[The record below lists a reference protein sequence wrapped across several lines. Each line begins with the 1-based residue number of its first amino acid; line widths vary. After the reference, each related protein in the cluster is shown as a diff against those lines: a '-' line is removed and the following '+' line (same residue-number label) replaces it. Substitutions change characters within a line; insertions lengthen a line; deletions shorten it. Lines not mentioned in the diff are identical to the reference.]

1 LFSPEILFS
10 SFLFC
15 KAILI
20 FGCAVSSWLCGLS
33 LVAGSWGY
41 SLVAVWALLIAA
53 ASLVKLGLWSMWASV
68 VAMQARAGAPEPGL
82 SSCGAWV

>member
-1 LFSPEILFS
+1 M
-10 SFLFC
+10 
-15 KAILI
+15 
-20 FGCAVSSWLCGLS
+20 SSWLCGLS

-53 ASLVKLGLWSMWASV
+53 ASLVKLGLWSMWALV